1 MAMTAK
7 GINPSMN
14 ERDRVA
20 RLVRVFMGISGKLQR
35 RETLNKRRA
44 GRGNC
49 GKSAVR
55 RRERRSRVANGYA
68 AWRGPWDSIS
78 VMSILEQKEPPP
90 FRTNTPGLSLKSP
103 ENPSGS
109 VTPCQGSIQMK
120 GASGL
125 VQTPR

>member
-14 ERDRVA
+14 ESERAA
-20 RLVRVFMGISGKLQR
+20 RLLRILMSISVKLYR
-35 RETLNKRRA
+35 GDTVNNGA
-44 GRGNC
+44 CARGNC

-55 RRERRSRVANGYA
+55 RRERRPGVANGDA
-68 AWRGPWDSIS
+68 ASPAPYDSIS
-78 VMSILEQKEPPP
+78 VMSILEQKDPPP
-90 FRTNTPGLSLKSP
+90 SRTNTPGLSLKSP

-109 VTPCQGSIQMK
+109 VMPCQGSMQMK
-120 GASGL
+120 GAPGL

>member
-14 ERDRVA
+14 ERDRAA
-20 RLVRVFMGISGKLQR
+20 RLLRIFMSISVKLYR
-35 RETLNKRRA
+35 GDTVNNGARA
-44 GRGNC
+44 RGNC

-55 RRERRSRVANGYA
+55 WRERRPGVANGHA
-68 AWRGPWDSIS
+68 DSPAPQDSIS
-78 VMSILEQKEPPP
+78 VMSIPVQNASPP

-109 VTPCQGSIQMK
+109 VTPCQGSMQMK
-120 GASGL
+120 GAPGF